1 MTVTALHPERAAAT
15 FLGDLAERAVDQAQ
29 ELAFLVRD
37 EGPAAIGAWLDR
49 HRIPQDTGIRLLV
62 VALAA
67 MVDIDATK
75 DQMLAWVTW
84 DEHLQPLAAAPPPAP
99 ALSPRREP
107 AGREAPRPAS
117 PGRVTHRERRILDYA
132 VLRARGFTQ
141 EQAADHMQV
150 SRRTITR
157 YEAALTGRTAGEAA
171 NAA

>member
-1 MTVTALHPERAAAT
+1 MTVAALHPERAAAT

-84 DEHLQPLAAAPPPAP
+84 DEHLQPLAAAP
-99 ALSPRREP
+99 ALSP
-107 AGREAPRPAS
+107 GREATRPAS